1 MFSEF
6 QGPCL
11 IKLGRP
17 ALESWIY
24 GRERDRGREEN
35 NIDTKAAFIV
45 KENQRRPTG
54 TDAVFTPFLWIAYA
68 GQLEDPPPEVATLG
82 PDPQYILHITNTSSN
97 NANILTFWP
106 ESYLALEPCR
116 DHRPSGAG
124 RTEIN
129 GDVGKKKE
137 PRLVCSMLHKAS
149 PIHASV
155 YCVYDV

>member
-1 MFSEF
+1 M
-6 QGPCL
+6 
-11 IKLGRP
+11 
-17 ALESWIY
+17 Y

-35 NIDTKAAFIV
+35 NHTKAAFIG
-45 KENQRRPTG
+45 KENQTRPTG

-82 PDPQYILHITNTSSN
+82 HDPQYIHITNTSSN

-116 DHRPSGAG
+116 DHRPSCAG

-129 GDVGKKKE
+129 
-137 PRLVCSMLHKAS
+137 
-149 PIHASV
+149 
-155 YCVYDV
+155 